1 MFVGGLLNTAVNT
14 QYGDGGYEHAQAL
27 AGGALSVYA
36 GTGKL
41 VKGKKLFSN
50 PAFKKAETFLKYG
63 AQSTAYDFANTDEK
77 YFTTRTW
84 YGHAGMFA
92 AGGAAGVAG
101 ARFFTGPNPGISK
114 FGSIGIG
121 VGVYATEWTI
131 TSRIKHGSYARYN
144 GYAPRGFYS
153 GRSHTAKG
161 WILGGKWLKQSYNI
175 LFLNK

>member
-1 MFVGGLLNTAVNT
+1 MNL
-14 QYGDGGYEHAQAL
+14 
-27 AGGALSVYA
+27 GAI
-36 GTGKL
+36 K
-41 VKGKKLFSN
+41 
-50 PAFKKAETFLKYG
+50 KKAMSSVDRTLLA

-92 AGGAAGVAG
+92 AGGAAGVAD
-101 ARFFTGPNPGISK
+101 ARFFTGPDPGISK

-153 GRSHTAKG
+153 GC
-161 WILGGKWLKQSYNI
+161 Q
-175 LFLNK
+175 FLLRKVLTFPLLDGRL